1 MLQTLIR
8 NLRYAVRRLGQSPG
22 FTVSAV
28 LSLAI
33 GIGANTAIFSL
44 VNQIILREQPF
55 ERPEELVEIY
65 ESNPNFPW
73 APFSYPDFRDVRDG
87 TADVFTGVAA
97 SRLVLAQVDIDG
109 QVATVGAEAVTGNYF
124 SLPGIPA
131 ALGRTFLAE
140 DDVAPGAHPVVVLG
154 HAYWQSAFGGD
165 PNVVGRS
172 VRLSGQPYTIVGV
185 VTAEYQGLFR
195 GIVPALYAPV
205 MMINQL
211 MPGQRD
217 ELEARGNHSLFVR
230 GRLKPGATT
239 VQAKATL
246 DGITARI
253 TGEDL
258 EDWDSDTTFTMVP
271 TASVLMFPPID
282 RFIRALGCVYARL
295 TGAGGGLSGAG
306 AECQGAAWLLIN
318 GRGRARA
325 PVGVYEPGQLP
336 PGSSGGSAEGD
347 RDSAVA
353 RS

>member
-1 MLQTLIR
+1 MMLQTLIR

-282 RFIRALGCVYARL
+282 RFIRA
-295 TGAGGGLSGAG
+295 
-306 AECQGAAWLLIN
+306 AAWLLTRIIHE
-318 GRGRARA
+318 G
-325 PVGVYEPGQLP
+325 PESP
-336 PGSSGGSAEGD
+336 P
-347 RDSAVA
+347 RTV
-353 RS
+353 